1 MPQIKIPKS
10 CLGGCSQRS
19 SYLSVAVHDDSNT
32 KDTHTTLIE
41 RAEIASLI
49 RSRMQSLGLPNF
61 GDTVFHFSERRSS
74 LSYVIINPSCDLK
87 LQEGDVVYLIKPTPF
102 SAQKTFERHNS
113 RRKSTLSCVS
123 GIGGGNGNGGDGV
136 PLGFNLFSQPSSG
149 MDGKR
154 RRSSSGSLL
163 LQGQT
168 HGVSRAPVTKSNSL
182 SLPDSPDS

>member
-1 MPQIKIPKS
+1 MLFS
-10 CLGGCSQRS
+10 DY

-61 GDTVFHFSERRSS
+61 GDTVFHFSEKRSS

-87 LQEGDVVYLIKPTPF
+87 LKEGDVVYLIKPTPF

-113 RRKSTLSCVS
+113 RRSK
-123 GIGGGNGNGGDGV
+123 
-136 PLGFNLFSQPSSG
+136 
-149 MDGKR
+149 
-154 RRSSSGSLL
+154 
-163 LQGQT
+163 
-168 HGVSRAPVTKSNSL
+168 
-182 SLPDSPDS
+182 